1 MKKLGFLLALFV
13 VAGVGC
19 DSIFGSKND
28 ETNEEIFDEG
38 KIDPRL
44 ENVDGYAPVLP
55 FWGEFDAPNDVHI
68 GFDTFVYVTD
78 NEGVHLLDR
87 ADLSPRRTIQ
97 LQGAN
102 AVTQDRLLN
111 VYVSARIDT
120 TIDKNGTPTTFNLPA
135 VFKIKNMNGAG
146 DIQFVDT
153 LIFPFDD
160 ASLSTSA
167 AQNARLNKG
176 SSNNYENVEITGLTI
191 LADNSV
197 YISRRGPQNNTN
209 QIAAPDN
216 TVLEFARI
224 EENGVPT
231 NKMTNVR
238 QITTLNPTNPSLRS
252 AVRLSSIASFV
263 TPPQRDRLTD
273 DRSFLIA
280 QASQAQNID
289 FRVLWINAVE
299 TTDGLIFEQ
308 NSSLLAQD
316 TSQANGFLYEP
327 GKFQMPTD
335 IAFSGDDDAFIF
347 VVDSET
353 DSLYQFQSNGQ
364 EGVNPPVGADAD
376 SKKIVVSFGGEG
388 AGPKQFMNP
397 SGVAYYRTIVYVA
410 DTGNNRIARFKL
422 TTDFE

>member
-1 MKKLGFLLALFV
+1 MIRMKKLGFLIVLLAVF
-13 VAGVGC
+13 GTGC
-19 DSIFGSKND
+19 ESIFGSKND
-28 ETNEEIFDEG
+28 STNEEIFDEG

-55 FWGEFDAPNDVHI
+55 FWGGFDAPNDVHI

-78 NEGVHLLDR
+78 NQGVHLLDR

-111 VYVSARIDT
+111 IYVSARIDT
-120 TIDKNGTPTTFNLPA
+120 TIDKNGVPTTFNLPA
-135 VFKIKNMNGAG
+135 VFKIKNLNGAG
-146 DIQFVDT
+146 DLEFVDT

-167 AQNARLNKG
+167 AQNARLNKS
-176 SSNNYENVEITGLTI
+176 SSNNYENVEITGITV
-191 LADNSV
+191 LADNSI
-197 YISRRGPQNNTN
+197 YLSRRGPLNSTN
-209 QIAAPDN
+209 QVAAPDN
-216 TVLEFARI
+216 TVLEFSRI
-224 EENGVPT
+224 EVNGVST
-231 NKMTNVR
+231 EKMTNVR
-238 QITTLNPTNPSLRS
+238 QITSLNPTNPSLRS
-252 AVRLSSIASFV
+252 AVRLSSVASFV

-280 QASQAQNID
+280 QASQSQQID

-299 TTDGLIFEQ
+299 TTDGLVFQQ

-327 GKFQMPTD
+327 GKFQLPTD

-364 EGVNPPVGADAD
+364 EGVNPPVGADAN
-376 SKKIVVSFGGEG
+376 SKKILVSFGGEG
-388 AGPKQFMNP
+388 AGPKQFRNQA
-397 SGVAYYRTIVYVA
+397 V
-410 DTGNNRIARFKL
+410 
-422 TTDFE
+422 